1 MAFTVRKM
9 EETDLLA
16 VQALFA
22 RMQTK
27 HPVTLEDPLIV
38 VENDAG
44 ELIAT
49 VGLEKA
55 TIYGLLRTMVMDSAK
70 MSSSALVEFIQM
82 ALAYAQ
88 TEGVE
93 TVFAA
98 SQGNATLFELLG
110 FKRQE
115 TDAIPNEIKEMEHYQ
130 TVVGQDGVSIWAY
143 VCSPFS
149 S

>member
-22 RMQTK
+22 RMQAK
-27 HPVTLEDPLIV
+27 QPVTLEDQLIV

-55 TIYGLLRTMVMDSAK
+55 NIYGLLRTMVMDSAK

-115 TDAIPNEIKEMEHYQ
+115 TDAIPKEIKEIEHFQ
-130 TVVGQDGVSIWAY
+130 TVVEQDGVSIWAY
-143 VCSPFS
+143 FCSPFS